1 MRRCTNG
8 IFILDTRE
16 EFDEGPGPGAS
27 APKRVKAPFVE
38 RTVLSFPNG
47 GRAMTMDTATHWS
60 ARSWRSKEALQQP
73 TYPDEEKLEEALD
86 YVAGLPPLVTSWEVE
101 NLKTE
106 LARAAHGDRFLL
118 QGGDCAE
125 SFRDCQAEVITSR
138 LKILMQMSLVLTYG
152 LNTRIVRV
160 GRFAGQ
166 YAKPRSSDTET
177 RNGTTL
183 PSYRGDI
190 INGPEFSAEARRPNP
205 DRLAEAYASSSL
217 TLNLV
222 RALAEG
228 GFADLRH
235 PEYWDL
241 DFMQHSP
248 LAEEYHAIVDAIE
261 DTLGFVE
268 AVTDKQLDSLE
279 GVTFYTS
286 HEALLLP
293 YEEALSRSVPHK
305 DGIYNLGT
313 HLPWVGK
320 RTNQPDKAHVE
331 YARGLENPVG
341 LKVGPDMTPSRLQ
354 TLVRTLN
361 PEDEPGGLA
370 LITRFGADTIGD
382 RLPSLIDAVR
392 AIGHTVLWVCDPMH
406 GNTERTDDGTKTRHF
421 DNILGE
427 LEQAFDIHAAENSH
441 LGGVHFELTGE
452 NVTECIGGARGLSV
466 SDLDQAYESHVDPRL
481 NYEQSLEM
489 AFSIVRKYRQLSA

>member
-1 MRRCTNG
+1 M
-8 IFILDTRE
+8 
-16 EFDEGPGPGAS
+16 AQ
-27 APKRVKAPFVE
+27 
-38 RTVLSFPNG
+38 
-47 GRAMTMDTATHWS
+47 ATTTDWS
-60 ARSWRSKEALQQP
+60 PHSWRATEALQQP
-73 TYPDEEKLEEALD
+73 TYPDEEELEEALD
-86 YVAGLPPLVTSWEVE
+86 YVSGLPPLVTSWEVE
-101 NLKTE
+101 NLKEE
-106 LARAAHGDRFLL
+106 LGRAARGERFLL
-118 QGGDCAE
+118 QGGECAE
-125 SFRDCQAEVITSR
+125 SFADCRAEVITSR

-190 INGPEFSAEARRPNP
+190 VNGAEFSAEARRPDPN
-205 DRLAEAYASSSL
+205 RLGEAYASSSL

-261 DTLGFVE
+261 DTLGFLE
-268 AVTDKQLDSLE
+268 TVTNKKLDSLE
-279 GVTFYTS
+279 GVSFYTS

-305 DGIYNLGT
+305 EGIYNLGT

-331 YARGLENPVG
+331 YARGLQNPVG
-341 LKVGPDMTPSRLQ
+341 LKVGPDMTPSRLK
-354 TLVRTLN
+354 TLVRTLD
-361 PEDEPGGLA
+361 PDDEPGKLT
-370 LITRFGADTIGD
+370 LIS
-382 RLPSLIDAVR
+382 RLGVDKVGGQLPQLVR
-392 AIGHTVLWVCDPMH
+392 AVQDIGHTVLWISDPMH
-406 GNTERTDDGTKTRHF
+406 GNTKKTEDGTKTRHF
-421 DNILGE
+421 DDILGE
-427 LEQAFDIHAAENSH
+427 LEQAFDVHAAENSH

-452 NVTECIGGARGLSV
+452 NVTECIGGARGLSEA
-466 SDLDQAYESHVDPRL
+466 DLGKAYESHVDPRL

-489 AFSIVRKYRQLSA
+489 AFSIVRKYRQLAG

>member
-1 MRRCTNG
+1 MSPPTTQDWR
-8 IFILDTRE
+8 L
-16 EFDEGPGPGAS
+16 
-27 APKRVKAPFVE
+27 
-38 RTVLSFPNG
+38 
-47 GRAMTMDTATHWS
+47 
-60 ARSWRSKEALQQP
+60 RSWREKDALQHP
-73 TYPDEEKLEEALD
+73 TYPDADALEAALEH
-86 YVAGLPPLVTSWEVE
+86 VSALPPLVTSWEVQ
-101 NLKTE
+101 NLKQE
-106 LARAAHGDRFLL
+106 LARAARGERFLL
-118 QGGDCAE
+118 QGGECAE
-125 SFRDCQAEVITSR
+125 SFADCRAEVITSR

-190 INGPEFSAEARRPNP
+190 INGPDFTEAARRPDP
-205 DRLAEAYASSSL
+205 QRMVEAYASSSL

-241 DFMQHSP
+241 DFMDHSP

-261 DTLGFVE
+261 DTLDFLE
-268 AVTDKQLDSLE
+268 TVTNEKLDSLE
-279 GVTFYTS
+279 GVSFYTS

-293 YEEALSRSVPHK
+293 YEEALSRTVPHK
-305 DGIYNLGT
+305 DGVYNLGT

-320 RTNQPDKAHVE
+320 RTNQPDKAHIE
-331 YARGLENPVG
+331 YARGIENPVG
-341 LKVGPDMTPSRLQ
+341 LKVGPDMTPSRLK
-354 TLVRTLN
+354 TLVRTLD
-361 PEDEPGGLA
+361 PEDEPGKLT
-370 LITRFGADTIGD
+370 LISRLGADSIGD
-382 RLPSLIDAVR
+382 KLPALVR
-392 AIGHTVLWVCDPMH
+392 AVQNLGHSVLWIADPMH
-406 GNTERTDDGTKTRHF
+406 GNTEKTEDGTKTRRF
-421 DNILGE
+421 DKILGE
-427 LEQAFDIHAAENSH
+427 LKQAFDVHAAEGSH

-452 NVTECIGGARGLSV
+452 NVTECIGGARGLTV
-466 SDLDQAYESHVDPRL
+466 DDLENAYKSRVDPRL

-489 AFSIVRKYRQLSA
+489 AFSIVRKYRQLHD

>member
-1 MRRCTNG
+1 MAHDVATNDWT
-8 IFILDTRE
+8 L
-16 EFDEGPGPGAS
+16 
-27 APKRVKAPFVE
+27 
-38 RTVLSFPNG
+38 
-47 GRAMTMDTATHWS
+47 
-60 ARSWRSKEALQQP
+60 RSWRAKEALQQP
-73 TYPDEEKLEEALD
+73 TYPAEANLEEALD
-86 YVAGLPPLVTSWEVE
+86 YVSSLPPLVTSWEIA
-101 NLKTE
+101 NLKEE
-106 LARAAHGDRFLL
+106 LAHAAQGDRFLL
-118 QGGDCAE
+118 QGGECAE
-125 SFRDCQAEVITSR
+125 SFQDCRAEIITSR

-177 RNGTTL
+177 RGGTTL

-190 INGPEFSAEARRPNP
+190 VNGSEFTAEAREP
-205 DRLAEAYASSSL
+205 DPQRLVEAYSSSAL

-222 RALAEG
+222 RSLTEG

-241 DFMQHSP
+241 DFMEHSP
-248 LAEEYHAIVDAIE
+248 LAEEYHAMVDAIE
-261 DTLGFVE
+261 DTLDFLE
-268 AVTDKQLDSLE
+268 TVTNKKLDSLE
-279 GVTFYTS
+279 GVQFYTS

-320 RTNQPDKAHVE
+320 RTNQPENAHVE

-341 LKVGPDMTPSRLQ
+341 LKVGPDMTPSTLKR
-354 TLVRTLN
+354 LVRTLD
-361 PEDEPGGLA
+361 PEDEPGKLT
-370 LITRFGADTIGD
+370 LITRFGADAIAD
-382 RLPSLIDAVR
+382 RLPGLLEAVR
-392 AIGHTVLWVCDPMH
+392 ATGQSVLWICDPMH
-406 GNTERTDDGTKTRHF
+406 GNTEKTDDGTKTRRF

-427 LEQAFDIHAAENSH
+427 LQQALDIHAAEDSH

-452 NVTECIGGARGLSV
+452 NVTECIGGARGLTE
-466 SDLDQAYESHVDPRL
+466 SDLGEAYESLVDPRL

-489 AFSIVRKYRQLSA
+489 AFSIVRKYQELHG

>member
-1 MRRCTNG
+1 MAH
-8 IFILDTRE
+8 D
-16 EFDEGPGPGAS
+16 
-27 APKRVKAPFVE
+27 V
-38 RTVLSFPNG
+38 
-47 GRAMTMDTATHWS
+47 ATKDWTPH
-60 ARSWRSKEALQQP
+60 SWRAKEALQQP
-73 TYPDEEKLEEALD
+73 TYPDEAELEAALD
-86 YVAGLPPLVTSWEVE
+86 HVSSLPPLVTSWEVA
-101 NLKTE
+101 NLKDE
-106 LARAAHGDRFLL
+106 LAHAAQGDRFLL
-118 QGGDCAE
+118 QGGECAE
-125 SFRDCQAEVITSR
+125 SFQDCRAETITSR

-177 RNGTTL
+177 RDGTTL

-190 INGPEFSAEARRPNP
+190 INGSDFAAEVRTP
-205 DRLAEAYASSSL
+205 DPQRMVEAYSSSSL

-248 LAEEYHAIVDAIE
+248 LAEEYHAMVDAIE
-261 DTLGFVE
+261 DTLGFLE
-268 AVTDKQLDSLE
+268 TVTNKKLDSLE
-279 GVTFYTS
+279 GVQFYTS

-305 DGIYNLGT
+305 EGIYNLGT

-320 RTNQPDKAHVE
+320 RTNQPENAHVE
-331 YARGLENPVG
+331 YARGIENPVG
-341 LKVGPDMTPSRLQ
+341 LKVGPDMTASTLKR
-354 TLVRTLN
+354 LVRTLD
-361 PEDEPGGLA
+361 PEDEPGKLT
-370 LITRFGADTIGD
+370 LITRFGADAIGD
-382 RLPSLIDAVR
+382 RLPGLLEAVQNT
-392 AIGHTVLWVCDPMH
+392 GQSVLWICDPMH
-406 GNTERTDDGTKTRHF
+406 GNTEKTEDGTKTRRF
-421 DNILGE
+421 GEILGE
-427 LEQAFDIHAAENSH
+427 LEQAFEIHAAGDSH

-452 NVTECIGGARGLSV
+452 NVTECVGGARGLSEG
-466 SDLDQAYESHVDPRL
+466 DLGQAYESRVDPRL

-489 AFSIVRKYRQLSA
+489 AFSIVRKYRELYR